1 MNTLYNNRNF
11 IFSIFIKI
19 FLLFFFLSCFFYI
32 IIQKQVTSGLSS
44 KLSEIIFKSYNNM
57 DDKSKDIVTRLYLAS
72 SLNNETELEK
82 SSIKYNNLIKML
94 NMTILIFF
102 IVSPIIVYY
111 ISRFI
116 FYKKIPIIQIIT
128 FNVLLYIIVGIL
140 EYIFFM
146 KISSKYIPITN
157 SEIIILL
164 KNYIN

>member
-19 FLLFFFLSCFFYI
+19 FLLFFFLSSFFYI